1 MEETLQGLLAVL
13 LNGLAA
19 PAAVAA
25 ADTTSAQEEQEAED
39 GVDMASGLLWGNACK
54 QLSGHKTCSVHA
66 AAFSPGA
73 AQCPQ
78 HICTSDLQ
86 RGGGG
91 TPNLGF
97 RRSLLGPLRPVAAQ
111 MCRTCS
117 RLRWLRAELLA
128 LLTP

>member
-1 MEETLQGLLAVL
+1 M
-13 LNGLAA
+13 
-19 PAAVAA
+19 PRC
-25 ADTTSAQEEQEAED
+25 QEEQEAED